1 MTKSADKELL
11 RASFKLEYPYE
22 RSPGPVIGK
31 FFEELSNEVL
41 VGTKNSKGEIFVP
54 AAEFDPKDSEH
65 LSEFVEVKNEGVVQ
79 SYTWI
84 EKPRVHHLIKE
95 SFAFALISM
104 DGTNSAMLHMIA
116 NCKED
121 ELEIGKRVKVVW
133 NQEKTQTIRDIKYF
147 EIIDD

>member
-22 RSPGPVIGK
+22 RSPGPIIGK

-65 LSEFVEVKNEGVVQ
+65 LSEFVEVKM
-79 SYTWI
+79 
-84 EKPRVHHLIKE
+84 RVWFSHIHGLKNLELII
-95 SFAFALISM
+95 L
-104 DGTNSAMLHMIA
+104 
-116 NCKED
+116 
-121 ELEIGKRVKVVW
+121 
-133 NQEKTQTIRDIKYF
+133 
-147 EIIDD
+147 

>member
-41 VGTKNSKGEIFVP
+41 VGTKNSNGEIFVP

-84 EKPRVHHLIKE
+84 EKPLSLIH
-95 SFAFALISM
+95 I
-104 DGTNSAMLHMIA
+104 
-116 NCKED
+116 
-121 ELEIGKRVKVVW
+121 
-133 NQEKTQTIRDIKYF
+133 
-147 EIIDD
+147 

>member
-1 MTKSADKELL
+1 M
-11 RASFKLEYPYE
+11 
-22 RSPGPVIGK
+22 
-31 FFEELSNEVL
+31 
-41 VGTKNSKGEIFVP
+41 
-54 AAEFDPKDSEH
+54 
-65 LSEFVEVKNEGVVQ
+65 VQ

-84 EKPRVHHLIKE
+84 EKPRAHHLIQE

-104 DGTNSAMLHMIA
+104 EGTDSAILHMIA
-116 NCKED
+116 NCNEN